1 MSKPVTLSESGF
13 CPHSLNKYASL
24 LATGNGYLGCRASHE
39 EAYTHQTRGM
49 YLAGL
54 YHRSGKGEIN
64 ERVNL
69 PDVIGVDI
77 FLNGELFSLL
87 SGTLESWQREI
98 DFATGELTRSLIW
111 RAPDGARFAIESRR
125 FVSAEQLPLLA
136 TTLSITP
143 LDSDAI
149 IALST
154 GIDATITN
162 HGRQHLDETQLRVFG
177 QHLLQGIYTSQDGRS
192 HVAVSTHCR
201 VNGDAQSCFT
211 AKERRLMQHTSSL
224 MKAGE
229 CLTLE
234 KLTWVDWTTECD
246 VSLESWGQKGIL
258 HLNACVGLG
267 YDALL
272 AQSAANWQRWWQ
284 HCRVEVNSVNADDQR
299 ALDFALYHLRI
310 MTPAHDER
318 CSIGAKGMTGEGYK
332 GHVFWDTE
340 VFLLP
345 FHLFTYP
352 DVARNLLRYRWH
364 NLAGAREK
372 ARINGWQGALFPWES
387 ARSGDEETPE
397 FAAINIRTGLRQ
409 KVASAQAEHHLVA
422 DIAWAVIQYWRTTGD
437 ESFIAHEGM
446 ALLLETAKFWISR
459 AVRVNDRL
467 EIHDV
472 IGPDEYTE
480 HVNNNAFTSYMAYY
494 NVQQALN
501 IARQFGCSDDAF
513 IHRAEMYLKEL
524 LLPEIQPDGV
534 LPQDDS
540 FMAKPVI
547 NLAKYKAA
555 AGKQTI
561 LLDYSRAE
569 VNEMQILKQADVVM
583 LNYMLPEQFSAAS
596 CLANLQFYE
605 PRTIHDSSLSKAIHG
620 IVAARCGLLTQSYQ
634 FWREGTEIDL
644 GADPHSCDDGIHA
657 AATGAIWLGAI
668 QGFAGVSVRDGE
680 LHLNPALPEQW
691 QQLSFPLFWQGC
703 ELQVTLDA
711 QRIAIRTSA
720 PVSLRLNGQLIS
732 VAEESVF
739 CLGDFILPFNG
750 TATTHQEDE

>member
-177 QHLLQGIYTSQDGRS
+177 QHLLQGIYTTQDGRS

-422 DIAWAVIQYWRTTGD
+422 DIAWAVVAYWQVTGD
-437 ESFIAHEGM
+437 EQFMSHEGLT
-446 ALLLETAKFWISR
+446 LLLETARFWLSR
-459 AVRVNDRL
+459 T
-467 EIHDV
+467 
-472 IGPDEYTE
+472 TE
-480 HVNNNAFTSYMAYY
+480 VK
-494 NVQQALN
+494 
-501 IARQFGCSDDAF
+501 G
-513 IHRAEMYLKEL
+513 
-524 LLPEIQPDGV
+524 
-534 LPQDDS
+534 
-540 FMAKPVI
+540 
-547 NLAKYKAA
+547 
-555 AGKQTI
+555 
-561 LLDYSRAE
+561 
-569 VNEMQILKQADVVM
+569 
-583 LNYMLPEQFSAAS
+583 
-596 CLANLQFYE
+596 
-605 PRTIHDSSLSKAIHG
+605 
-620 IVAARCGLLTQSYQ
+620 
-634 FWREGTEIDL
+634 
-644 GADPHSCDDGIHA
+644 
-657 AATGAIWLGAI
+657 
-668 QGFAGVSVRDGE
+668 
-680 LHLNPALPEQW
+680 
-691 QQLSFPLFWQGC
+691 
-703 ELQVTLDA
+703 
-711 QRIAIRTSA
+711 
-720 PVSLRLNGQLIS
+720 
-732 VAEESVF
+732 
-739 CLGDFILPFNG
+739 
-750 TATTHQEDE
+750 